1 MTGDT
6 TGDTTGDRV
15 SEQAPPIRLVLAE
28 DQAMVL
34 GAFAQLL
41 GLEPDLDVVA
51 TATDGAGALAAVRTH
66 DPDVL
71 VTDIEMPG
79 LSGLDVAA
87 ELRRE
92 RARTRTMIVTTF
104 ARSGYLRRALDSG
117 VSGYVLKDAP
127 IDQLV
132 DTVRRVHAGE
142 RVVDPALAVAAW
154 GGSDP
159 VTDRERDVLRLAA
172 DGLPNSE
179 IAARLYL
186 AEGTV
191 RNYLSTAITKLG
203 VRNRIEAARVARD
216 RGWL

>member
-1 MTGDT
+1 M
-6 TGDTTGDRV
+6 
-15 SEQAPPIRLVLAE
+15 IRLVLAE

-51 TATDGAGALAAVRTH
+51 TAVDGTAALAAVREH

-71 VTDIEMPG
+71 VTDVEMPG
-79 LSGLDVAA
+79 LTGLDVAA
-87 ELRRE
+87 ELRGS
-92 RARTRTMIVTTF
+92 RTRIVIVTTF
-104 ARSGYLRRALDSG
+104 ARSGYLRRALESG
-117 VSGYVLKDAP
+117 VAGYVLKDAP

-132 DTVRRVHAGE
+132 QTVRRVHAGE

-154 GGSDP
+154 DGADP
-159 VTDRERDVLRLAA
+159 MTDRERDVLRLAA

-179 IAARLYL
+179 IATRLFL

-191 RNYLSTAITKLG
+191 RNYLSAAITKLG
-203 VRNRIEAARVARD
+203 VRNRIEAAHVARD

>member
-1 MTGDT
+1 VTI
-6 TGDTTGDRV
+6 
-15 SEQAPPIRLVLAE
+15 SLVLAE

-34 GAFAQLL
+34 GAFARLL

-51 TATDGAGALAAVRTH
+51 IAEDGPAALAAVLEN

-71 VTDIEMPG
+71 VTDVEMPG
-79 LSGLDVAA
+79 MSGLDVAA
-87 ELRRE
+87 ALRRDG
-92 RARTRTMIVTTF
+92 ARTRIVIVTTF
-104 ARSGYLRRALDSG
+104 GRSGYLRRAMDSG

-132 DTVRRVHAGE
+132 DVVRRVHAGE
-142 RVVDPALAVAAW
+142 RVVDPQLAMAAW
-154 GGSDP
+154 DAGDP
-159 VTDRERDVLRLAA
+159 MTDRERDVLRLAA
-172 DGLPNSE
+172 DGLPNGD
-179 IAARLYL
+179 IAIRLHL

>member
-1 MTGDT
+1 M
-6 TGDTTGDRV
+6 
-15 SEQAPPIRLVLAE
+15 SKIRLVLAE

-41 GLEPDLDVVA
+41 ALEPDLDVVA
-51 TATDGAGALAAVRTH
+51 TATDGTRALAAVADH

-71 VTDIEMPG
+71 VTDVEMPG

-87 ELRRE
+87 ELHRRG
-92 RARTRTMIVTTF
+92 ARTRIVIVTTF
-104 ARSGYLRRALDSG
+104 ARSGYLRRALESG
-117 VSGYVLKDAP
+117 VAGYVLKDAP

-132 DTVRRVHAGE
+132 DTVRRVHAGG

-154 GGSDP
+154 DGADP
-159 VTDRERDVLRLAA
+159 MTDRERDVLRLAA

-179 IAARLYL
+179 IAAHLHL